1 MILTEASANRF
12 KEERDMRMNEVIQ
25 ERRRALGMP
34 QEQVADA
41 LGVTVPAVNKWERGV
56 AYS

>member
-1 MILTEASANRF
+1 
-12 KEERDMRMNEVIQ
+12 MRMNEVIQ
-25 ERRRALGMP
+25 ECRRALGMP